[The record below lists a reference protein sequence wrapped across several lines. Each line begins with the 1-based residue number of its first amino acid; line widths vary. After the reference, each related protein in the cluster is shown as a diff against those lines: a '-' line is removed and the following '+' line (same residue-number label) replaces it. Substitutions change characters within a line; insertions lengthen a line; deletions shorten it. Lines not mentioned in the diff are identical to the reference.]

1 MGLGPTGQ
9 TGFLDGVNY
18 AQQCLTLVYGE
29 RMTFTS
35 VLGMFTSI
43 IKSLIIP
50 DQTVLIEVQQ
60 ISSNLAI
67 LEFESMN
74 SIHLYVHAY

>member
-1 MGLGPTGQ
+1 
-9 TGFLDGVNY
+9 
-18 AQQCLTLVYGE
+18 
-29 RMTFTS
+29 MTFTS

-50 DQTVLIEVQQ
+50 EQTVLIEVQQ

-67 LEFESMN
+67 LEFKSMN